1 MRLSEAEAKGRAI
14 VRIRMRVRGKSS
26 GKKPH
31 LSGSEPTTKD
41 WS

>member
-1 MRLSEAEAKGRAI
+1 MRDEGEGGGRAI

-31 LSGSEPTTKD
+31 LFDSEPTTKD